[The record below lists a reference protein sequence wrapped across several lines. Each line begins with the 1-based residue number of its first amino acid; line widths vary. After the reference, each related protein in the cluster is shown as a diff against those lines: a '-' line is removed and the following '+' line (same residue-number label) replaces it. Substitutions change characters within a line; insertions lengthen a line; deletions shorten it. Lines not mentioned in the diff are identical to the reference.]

1 MGDQAK
7 RAKGLEL
14 LLQLSLEICSQRD
27 LKSVLERVWK
37 ELTRVLEAERSSIF
51 LLDEESKE
59 LQSVVA
65 QEANQIRFHRQKGIA
80 GRVLATGLPMLI
92 PDAYADPR
100 FNPEIDRITGFRTRS
115 ILAVPMKGPSG
126 SVLGVAEVLNRKDGN
141 PFDEEDLA
149 LLEALAGIAA
159 VAIETVQLYEEQLRA
174 TEAVIAALVKGLEMR
189 TETHRA
195 HASTVRELS
204 SLAAKA
210 MGLEEARVKL
220 VEWAASLHDLG
231 KLAVPDAV
239 LRKRVPLTPEE
250 RLLYEEH
257 ALWTKKLLELMDF
270 SGDLAAV
277 VKIAPF
283 HHKEFQ
289 GGGFPQGP
297 PEGTDV
303 PLEARIIGAADTLWC
318 KMNPRF
324 GESPTSL
331 QEALAYL
338 RQEAGRKFD
347 PEVVESFLGLQ
358 DELSRCL
365 GEAAAGGGEE

>member
-7 RAKGLEL
+7 RGKGLEL

-27 LKSVLERVWK
+27 LKSVLNSVWK
-37 ELTRVLEAERSSIF
+37 ELTRVLQAERSSIF

-65 QEANQIRFHRQKGIA
+65 QETDQIRFQRQKGIA

-115 ILAVPMKGPSG
+115 ILAVPMKGHSG
-126 SVLGVAEVLNRKDGN
+126 SVLGVAQVLNRKDGN

-149 LLEALAGIAA
+149 LLEALAAIAA

-189 TETHRA
+189 TENGGA

-204 SLAAKA
+204 SLTAKA

-231 KLAVPDAV
+231 KLAVPDMV
-239 LRKRVPLTPEE
+239 LHKRVALTPEE
-250 RLLYEEH
+250 RLLYEQH
-257 ALWTKKLLELMDF
+257 ALWTKKLLEMMDF

-289 GGGFPQGP
+289 GGGFPHGP

-303 PLEARIIGAADTLWC
+303 PLEARIIGAADSLWC

-324 GESPTSL
+324 GERSMSL
-331 QEALAYL
+331 QE
-338 RQEAGRKFD
+338 
-347 PEVVESFLGLQ
+347 PWPI
-358 DELSRCL
+358 
-365 GEAAAGGGEE
+365 

>member
-14 LLQLSLEICSQRD
+14 LLKLSLEICSQRD

-189 TETHRA
+189 TETGRA

-204 SLAAKA
+204 SLTAKA

-231 KLAVPDAV
+231 KLAVPDLV

-277 VKIAPF
+277 VRIAPF

-303 PLEARIIGAADTLWC
+303 PLEARIIGAADSLWC

-347 PEVVESFLGLQ
+347 PEVVESFLDLQ
-358 DELSRCL
+358 GKLSRCL